1 MESCMSEG
9 YTVKETL
16 DCKGLYCPLPI
27 VKMRKAIKGMAEGEV
42 LKVLATDPGSMRD
55 FRSWCDK
62 TGNRLLEARE
72 EDGVFTYVVEKA
84 GGS

>member
-1 MESCMSEG
+1 MSGG

-27 VKMRKAIKGMAEGEV
+27 VKMKKAIKGMAEGEV
-42 LKVLATDPGSMRD
+42 LRVLATDPGSMRD
-55 FRSWCDK
+55 FKSWCNK
-62 TGNRLLEARE
+62 TGNRLLEASE
-72 EDGVFTYVVEKA
+72 ENRVFTFVVEKT

>member
-1 MESCMSEG
+1 MSDG

-27 VKMRKAIKGMAEGEV
+27 VKMKKAIKGMAEGEV
-42 LKVLATDPGSMRD
+42 LRVLATDTGSMRD
-55 FRSWCDK
+55 FKSWCKK
-62 TGNRLLEARE
+62 TGNRLLEASE
-72 EDGVFTYVVEKA
+72 EDGVFTYVIEKA

>member
-1 MESCMSEG
+1 MEYILSEG

-16 DCKGLYCPLPI
+16 DARGLYCPLPT
-27 VKMRKAIKGMAEGEV
+27 VKMKKAIKGMAEGEV

-55 FRSWCDK
+55 FRSWCEK

-72 EDGVFTYVVEKA
+72 EDGVYTYVVEKA

>member
-1 MESCMSEG
+1 MSEG

-27 VKMRKAIKGMAEGEV
+27 VKMKKAINGMAEGEV
-42 LKVLATDPGSMRD
+42 LRVLATDPGSMRD
-55 FRSWCDK
+55 FKSWCKK
-62 TGNRLLEARE
+62 TGNRLLEASE
-72 EDGVFTYVVEKA
+72 EDGVFTYVIEKA

>member
-1 MESCMSEG
+1 MVKCMSDG

-27 VKMRKAIKGMAEGEV
+27 VKMKKAIKGMAEGEV
-42 LKVLATDPGSMRD
+42 LRVLATDTGSMRD
-55 FRSWCDK
+55 FKSWCKK
-62 TGNRLLEARE
+62 TGNRLLEASE
-72 EDGVFTYVVEKA
+72 EDGVFTYVIEKA

>member
-1 MESCMSEG
+1 MSEG

-16 DCKGLYCPLPI
+16 DCTGLYCPLPI
-27 VKMRKAIKGMAEGEV
+27 VKMKKAIKGMAKGEV
-42 LKVLATDPGSMRD
+42 LRVLATDPGSMRD

-62 TGNRLLEARE
+62 TGNRLLEALE
-72 EDGVFTYVVEKA
+72 SDGVFTFLVEKA

>member
-1 MESCMSEG
+1 MSEG

-27 VKMRKAIKGMAEGEV
+27 VKMKKALNGMAEGEV
-42 LKVLATDPGSMRD
+42 LKVLATDPGSKRD
-55 FRSWCDK
+55 FESWCNK
-62 TGNRLLEARE
+62 TGNRLLEATE

-84 GGS
+84 GGD

>member
-1 MESCMSEG
+1 MVNKVSEG

-27 VKMRKAIKGMAEGEV
+27 VKMKKAIKGMANGEV
-42 LKVLATDPGSMRD
+42 LKVLATDPGSKRD
-55 FRSWCDK
+55 FESWCNK
-62 TGNRLLEARE
+62 TGNRLLETTE

-84 GGS
+84 GGD

>member
-1 MESCMSEG
+1 MSEG

-16 DCKGLYCPLPI
+16 DARGLYCPLPI
-27 VKMRKAIKGMAEGEV
+27 VKMKKAIKGMAKGEV

-62 TGNRLLEARE
+62 PYHRTC
-72 EDGVFTYVVEKA
+72 
-84 GGS
+84 

>member
-1 MESCMSEG
+1 MVRKMSEG

-27 VKMRKAIKGMAEGEV
+27 VKMKKALNGMAEGEV
-42 LKVLATDPGSMRD
+42 LKVLATDPGSKRD
-55 FRSWCDK
+55 FESWCNK
-62 TGNRLLEARE
+62 TGNRLLEATE

-84 GGS
+84 GGD

>member
-1 MESCMSEG
+1 MVSKVSEG

-27 VKMRKAIKGMAEGEV
+27 VKMKKALNGMAEGEV
-42 LKVLATDPGSMRD
+42 LKVLATDPGSKRD
-55 FRSWCDK
+55 FKSWCNK
-62 TGNRLLEARE
+62 TGNRLLEATE

-84 GGS
+84 GGD